1 VRLSGSSSSARVDPL
16 ALLVE
21 YCEEVLPLPT
31 FEAWLVDVTLHP
43 VAHLDDLDDSAD
55 VPTFA
60 APATFES
67 RSFEYRGRPWLARL
81 RTFRD
86 GAEWR
91 GYISFTERRSGETRS
106 TAIIFCESHP
116 TDLRERFLSFD
127 LTALEAFLRSTL
139 P

>member
-1 VRLSGSSSSARVDPL
+1 V
-16 ALLVE
+16 LVE
-21 YCEEVLPLPT
+21 YCEELLPLPT
-31 FEAWLVDVTLHP
+31 FEAWLEDVTSHP
-43 VAHLDDLDDSAD
+43 AAHLEDLADSAD
-55 VPTFA
+55 VPTSA